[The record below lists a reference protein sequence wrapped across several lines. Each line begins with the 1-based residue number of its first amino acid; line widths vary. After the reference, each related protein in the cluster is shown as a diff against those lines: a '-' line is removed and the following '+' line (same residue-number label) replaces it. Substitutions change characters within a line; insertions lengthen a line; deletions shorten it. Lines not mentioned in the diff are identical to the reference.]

1 MNIYLPESVPNP
13 SLITS
18 YLDGDA
24 AATYGEKEGVVRGTK
39 VGNGIYKGNGNGGGN
54 GNVVCGLRNGN
65 VKLRVPVERR
75 WLSSLYKL
83 SLLIHTVLHR
93 YYAGTPSHAYPPQVH
108 DYNARFTKTLDT
120 IKRRHDPTVT
130 TVAQGVLE
138 WQRAKG
144 IKSGMGVGLP
154 AYGQS
159 GGEVQAWLDRFYMSR
174 IGIRFL
180 IGQRE
185 WIIPWV
191 SFALLTR
198 V

>member
-1 MNIYLPESVPNP
+1 M
-13 SLITS
+13 
-18 YLDGDA
+18 
-24 AATYGEKEGVVRGTK
+24 
-39 VGNGIYKGNGNGGGN
+39 
-54 GNVVCGLRNGN
+54 
-65 VKLRVPVERR
+65 
-75 WLSSLYKL
+75 YKL
-83 SLLIHTVLHR
+83 SFLILTVPRR
-93 YYAGTPSHAYPPQVH
+93 YYAQTPSHAYPPQVH

-120 IKRRHDPTVT
+120 IKRRHDPTAT

-144 IKSGMGVGLP
+144 IKSGMGV

-185 WIIPWV
+185 WFI
-191 SFALLTR
+191 L
-198 V
+198 